1 MKRWWPAQK
10 KMREGCMGVKFI
22 GGKYKKS
29 CQKVSGNDIF
39 WQLFLYYGFMS
50 AKSVTPKISSRF
62 SVTLIL

>member
-1 MKRWWPAQK
+1 
-10 KMREGCMGVKFI
+10 MGVKFI